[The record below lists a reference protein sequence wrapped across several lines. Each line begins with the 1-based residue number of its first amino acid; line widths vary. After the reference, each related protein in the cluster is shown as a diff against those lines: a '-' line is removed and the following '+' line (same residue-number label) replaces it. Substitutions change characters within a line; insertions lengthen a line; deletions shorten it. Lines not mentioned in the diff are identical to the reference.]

1 MLWKA
6 NCYLQRPVPRDGDH
20 MFGQPFLLMKVVL
33 GRWTG
38 PVGLELQ
45 YAFPNFP
52 TVPCNQIKPL
62 LISRLRTQCSG
73 RQCSQSCSRWR
84 RLRRSQI
91 AQPMFTVVYRP
102 AAPQT
107 VCRVGRRTLGHG
119 SVGCMLN
126 CIAAL
131 RSDAVHISVLFLYL
145 GFLEVK
151 RVESYRMLAY
161 AILLSGL
168 VTKIDRYNI

>member
-1 MLWKA
+1 MLVLISPLCLAIKSSH
-6 NCYLQRPVPRDGDH
+6 CSFRDYGYN
-20 MFGQPFLLMKVVL
+20 VL
-33 GRWTG
+33 GDIVLS
-38 PVGLELQ
+38 P
-45 YAFPNFP
+45 AP
-52 TVPCNQIKPL
+52 
-62 LISRLRTQCSG
+62 SG
-73 RQCSQSCSRWR
+73 GVS
-84 RLRRSQI
+84 LRRSQI

-102 AAPQT
+102 AAPQM

-131 RSDAVHISVLFLYL
+131 RSDAVHISVLFVYL
-145 GFLEVK
+145 GFLRVK
-151 RVESYRMLAY
+151 RVESYCMLAY